1 MSKCARPNRQTT
13 HTVFEDPE
21 NELQALPLLKHA
33 SRIKRSSRIRPPR
46 FRSEAGEG
54 GKHAGKNFRRDER
67 F

>member
-1 MSKCARPNRQTT
+1 MSKCARPNRQNT

-33 SRIKRSSRIRPPR
+33 SRIKRNTRVRLPR
-46 FRSEAGEG
+46 FRSDAGESG
-54 GKHAGKNFRRDER
+54 HHTGKNFRREER